1 MENVGVVL
9 KKGLDRLRALNEQM
23 LKEAQ
28 KRRDKEPERIIEELS
43 GVPPFAF
50 CQDKQ
55 YTHDGVDKSTLRTVS
70 TICTTKCSDLTSYPV

>member
-28 KRRDKEPERIIEELS
+28 KRNMVMLHLKR
-43 GVPPFAF
+43 
-50 CQDKQ
+50 
-55 YTHDGVDKSTLRTVS
+55 DGVARYMTLEL
-70 TICTTKCSDLTSYPV
+70 DD